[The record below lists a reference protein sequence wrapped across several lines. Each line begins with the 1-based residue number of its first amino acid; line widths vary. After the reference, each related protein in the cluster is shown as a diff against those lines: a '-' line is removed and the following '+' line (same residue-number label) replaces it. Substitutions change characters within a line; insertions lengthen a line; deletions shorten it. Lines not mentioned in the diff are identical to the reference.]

1 MEKLLEEHLNTLQTC
16 HNNILSSLQGLPAEA
31 LDWVPGPGMNSLT
44 VLVFHLTG
52 SERYWIGDVAMGEFS
67 GRNRE
72 AEFQARGVEAEA
84 LRARL
89 NDSLVYARSA
99 LGRLSLAQLDQERLA
114 PSDGRKVTVAWA
126 LLHALVHVSEHVGHI
141 QITRQLWEQEQM
153 RG

>member
-1 MEKLLEEHLNTLQTC
+1 MNKILEEHLNVLEDC

-72 AEFQARGVEAEA
+72 AEFQARGVETEV

-89 NDSLVYARSA
+89 DDSLAYARSVF
-99 LGRLSLAQLDQERLA
+99 GRLSLEQLTQERLA
-114 PSDGRKVTVAWA
+114 PSDGRRVTAGWA
-126 LLHALVHVSEHVGHI
+126 ILHALVHAAEHVGHI

-153 RG
+153 KR

>member
-1 MEKLLEEHLNTLQTC
+1 MEKLLEEHWKVLEDS
-16 HNNILSSLQGLPAEA
+16 HNSILSSLQGLPAEA
-31 LDWVPGPGMNSLT
+31 LDWIPGPGMNSLT

-72 AEFQARGVEAEA
+72 AEFATRGMEPEA

-89 NDSLVYARSA
+89 DDSLAYARSA
-99 LGRLSLAQLDQERLA
+99 FERLSLEQLARERLA
-114 PSDGRKVTVAWA
+114 PSDGKRVTAAWA
-126 LLHALVHVSEHVGHI
+126 LLHALAHAAEHVGHI

-153 RG
+153 KR